1 MKNNLNNSS
10 VLIFVLVCLVFS
22 SFNIEAGA
30 TQHFDEQLLSADK
43 MRSSNPHEFNKR
55 IVKLSQQ
62 KDSLTKDQNFYLTY
76 LNAYQL
82 TYNGQFDKGLTLFLN
97 ILNSEANDN
106 LKARANITLIN
117 IYAISKKWTDGLAA
131 LSRAI
136 DLSPS
141 IKDMD
146 VKQLG
151 IASVALFYNQ
161 LGQYELGLSF
171 ADKLLQEPI
180 EGRTLCVAHNLKLE
194 SLFKL
199 ELLEED
205 DPQIREGIEAC
216 QQSNEVVMESA
227 IYSYLATLYLKQNDP
242 HQAISIL
249 ESNFDSLKTTKYV
262 PVIARFNALLAQAHH
277 HVSSNKRAE
286 EYALV
291 AIDDSKNIG
300 ISDSTVFAYRV
311 LYRIAE
317 SRGDH
322 QMALEYHKKY
332 AEADKAYLD
341 DIKTKH
347 LAFQLA
353 EHQAAEQKSRIGLL
367 DKQNNL
373 LKIEQRL
380 ARSEAENNRLFI
392 ALLIAIIT
400 LLSFWGYKSWMT
412 QKRLKQLAEFDALT
426 GVFNRGHFTQLAQS
440 ALQYCEN
447 SDIYLSCILFDLDKF
462 KTINDSYGHACGDW
476 VLKRVADVCK
486 VQGRSNDIFARLG
499 GEEFCIL
506 LPGCDLLTATKLAE
520 TCRKAIAQIDT
531 LESGAEFMLTASF
544 GVTDAKLSGYDLEKL
559 TADADMAMYQSKH
572 DGRNRTTVF
581 GRALSIDNG
590 EANAG
595 SNSQVSECRQEQLT
609 L

>member
-1 MKNNLNNSS
+1 MVNLFSKQLKRGRIFCLFLMLIVHNSWS
-10 VLIFVLVCLVFS
+10 AQIEGTQSLFNQAEQIRS
-22 SFNIEAGA
+22 SDPVQFIKIIEKLKQREELLTKEQYHHLKYLTGYSLSF
-30 TQHFDEQLLSADK
+30 QGKFDEA
-43 MRSSNPHEFNKR
+43 
-55 IVKLSQQ
+55 
-62 KDSLTKDQNFYLTY
+62 LTIYK
-76 LNAYQL
+76 
-82 TYNGQFDKGLTLFLN
+82 N
-97 ILNSEANDN
+97 ILISNAQTTLK
-106 LKARANITLIN
+106 LKANLSIVNT
-117 IYAISKKWTDGLAA
+117 YAISKQWPEGLYYLSDTLNTLPKISDNLLIQRSYAVAA
-131 LSRAI
+131 I
-136 DLSPS
+136 
-141 IKDMD
+141 
-146 VKQLG
+146 
-151 IASVALFYNQ
+151 FYNQ
-161 LGQYELGLSF
+161 LGQYELGMSF

-227 IYSYLATLYLKQNDP
+227 IYSYLATLYLKKNNP

-262 PVIARFNALLAQAHH
+262 PYLAIFNSLLSQAHH
-277 HVSSNKRAE
+277 VIGANRQAE

-291 AIDDSKNIG
+291 AIDEAKNIN
-300 ISDSTVFAYRV
+300 ISNSTVNAYRV
-311 LYRIAE
+311 LYQIAE

-322 QMALEYHKKY
+322 KMALEYHKKY

-426 GVFNRGHFTQLAQS
+426 GVFNRGHFTQLARS

-462 KTINDSYGHACGDW
+462 KSINDSYGHACGDW

-506 LPGCDLLTATKLAE
+506 LPGCDLMTATRLAE

-559 TADADMAMYQSKH
+559 TADADMAMYQSKR

-581 GRALSIDNG
+581 GRADSG
-590 EANAG
+590 EKTDLNSAG
-595 SNSQVSECRQEQLT
+595 KESENRQGQLT

>member
-1 MKNNLNNSS
+1 MTHITSQLVKAIGLNFNALLLLILLFNPCWADNLSS
-10 VLIFVLVCLVFS
+10 IDHRLEL
-22 SFNIEAGA
+22 
-30 TQHFDEQLLSADK
+30 ADQI
-43 MRSSNPHEFNKR
+43 RSSSPSEFQG
-55 IVKLSQQ
+55 IIQELQSESQAFSQ
-62 KDSLTKDQNFYLTY
+62 EQRHYFNY

-82 TYNGQFDKGLTLFLN
+82 AFSGKFDESLNLWISITESDASEVLKFRSNLSLVN
-97 ILNSEANDN
+97 IL
-106 LKARANITLIN
+106 
-117 IYAISKKWTDGLAA
+117 AISKKWTDGLSR
-131 LSRAI
+131 LSLNLKMLPKI
-136 DLSPS
+136 ENEKL
-141 IKDMD
+141 
-146 VKQLG
+146 KQLG
-151 IASVALFYNQ
+151 ILAASLFYNL
-161 LGQYELGLSF
+161 LGQYELGLRY
-171 ADKLLQEPI
+171 ANKLDDLVS
-180 EGRTLCVAHNLKLE
+180 EGRNACLAKQLAIEAKLKLN
-194 SLFKL
+194 
-199 ELLEED
+199 LLDENSIE
-205 DPQIREGIEAC
+205 ITEGIDICEKN
-216 QQSNEVVMESA
+216 NEKLMTAIIYTHLASLHLAQNKNSEVIDLLDSKIESVEQINYAPVSA
-227 IYSYLATLYLKQNDP
+227 IFYSQLAEAFMQLENVNQAERFASATLEKSQ
-242 HQAISIL
+242 
-249 ESNFDSLKTTKYV
+249 
-262 PVIARFNALLAQAHH
+262 
-277 HVSSNKRAE
+277 
-286 EYALV
+286 
-291 AIDDSKNIG
+291 NIG
-300 ISDSTVFAYRV
+300 NNEPTVNAYRV
-311 LYRIAE
+311 LYQIAE

-322 QMALEYHKKY
+322 KMALEYHKKF

-353 EHQAAEQKSRIGLL
+353 EHQATEQKSRIGLL

-373 LKIEQRL
+373 LKIEQKL

-531 LESGAEFMLTASF
+531 RDSGAGFIITASF
-544 GVTDAKLSGYDLEKL
+544 GVTDAKLSGYDLEKI
-559 TADADMAMYQSKH
+559 TADADMAMYCSKH

-581 GRALSIDNG
+581 GRALVDENG
-590 EANAG
+590 EGEG
-595 SNSQVSECRQEQLT
+595 SESRQGHLT

>member
-1 MKNNLNNSS
+1 MNLAHWLAIILAISS
-10 VLIFVLVCLVFS
+10 IIYPNRPYAADDIQHSLLRADQLRS
-22 SFNIEAGA
+22 SEPAEFKVILAALE
-30 TQHFDEQLLSADK
+30 TQVDKMSTEQLHYFNYLSAY
-43 MRSSNPHEFNKR
+43 
-55 IVKLSQQ
+55 KLSFQ
-62 KDSLTKDQNFYLTY
+62 
-76 LNAYQL
+76 
-82 TYNGQFDKGLTLFLN
+82 GQFDKAVTIYSQ
-97 ILNSEANDN
+97 ILNSNANDT
-106 LKARANITLIN
+106 LRFRANMSIIN
-117 IYAISKKWTDGLAA
+117 SHAISKNWSQGLAHLA
-131 LSRAI
+131 INI
-136 DLSPS
+136 DLLPS
-141 IKDMD
+141 IQPKEIH
-146 VKQLG
+146 QLG
-151 IASVALFYNQ
+151 LLIAAMFYNQ
-161 LGQYELGLSF
+161 IRQYELGLNYAKRLEAKVS
-171 ADKLLQEPI
+171 Q
-180 EGRTLCVAHNLKLE
+180 GRNFCIAHNLKLE

-227 IYSYLATLYLKQNDP
+227 IYSYIAALYLNKDKP
-242 HQAISIL
+242 DEAINIL
-249 ESNFDSLKTTKYV
+249 ESNYSDLKATKYAHFLAVFDSLLSVAYLKTDT
-262 PVIARFNALLAQAHH
+262 LE
-277 HVSSNKRAE
+277 RAE
-286 EYALV
+286 EHALT
-291 AIDDSKNIG
+291 AIDYSTNIG
-300 ISDSTVFAYRV
+300 NNEPTVTAYRV
-311 LYRIAE
+311 LYQIAE

-353 EHQAAEQKSRIGLL
+353 QHQATEQKSRIGLL

-440 ALQYCEN
+440 ALQYCHN

-476 VLKRVADVCK
+476 VLKKVADVCK

-520 TCRKAIAQIDT
+520 TCRKEIAQIDSSD
-531 LESGAEFMLTASF
+531 SGAEFIITASF
-544 GVTDAKLSGYDLEKL
+544 GVTDAKLSGYDLEKI

-572 DGRNRTTVF
+572 DGRNRVTVF
-581 GRALSIDNG
+581 GGTHSDQNADSG
-590 EANAG
+590 ELQ
-595 SNSQVSECRQEQLT
+595 SRQGQLI